1 MPGMNDRS
9 PTAAP
14 CSRAP
19 TELLNPRRTRLTAI
33 IVASSLLM
41 QNVDGTV
48 IATALPTMA
57 HVFGVHPVRMNV
69 AMTSY
74 LLSLA
79 VFIPASGWVADR
91 FGSLNV
97 FRAAIIVFTLGSIL
111 CGQANSLSFLVAA
124 RIVQGAGGAM
134 MVPVGRLV
142 LLRTAAK
149 SELIGAMAWFSA
161 PALIGPVLG
170 PPLGGFLVTYLSWR
184 WIFYINVPIG
194 LIGII
199 MVTLFVQDSREPAVA
214 RLDWTGLLLSAFSL
228 SGTMFGLETAGHH
241 LVSLP
246 LSLAMLGLGLLA
258 GVLYFLHAR
267 RYPAPLLDFSL
278 FRHPTFMVSTLS
290 GTLFRIGVGAVPFLL
305 PMMLQIGFGLTAAQ
319 SGMITFANAAGA
331 VAMKPATQWALH
343 RYGFRDTLLVNGA
356 IAGLLIGVCAAFR
369 PSWPLLIIYVLL
381 LAGGFFRSLQFTAYN
396 TLAYADLPRTA
407 MSAATSLYST
417 IQQVSLTL
425 GITIGAAALEGSMLL
440 MHHALPQ
447 LADFSLAYLLVGFI
461 SLLAAPSALFMPRT
475 AGAELSGQTI
485 RPGR

>member
-1 MPGMNDRS
+1 MNDS
-9 PTAAP
+9 SSATAPVEA
-14 CSRAP
+14 
-19 TELLNPRRTRLTAI
+19 TNPGRTRVTAL

-41 QNVDGTV
+41 QNLDGTV

-57 HVFGVHPVRMNV
+57 HVFGVQPVHMNV

-97 FRAAIIVFTLGSIL
+97 FRAAIFVFTLGSIL
-111 CGQANSLSFLVAA
+111 CGQASSLPFLVAA

-149 SELIGAMAWFSA
+149 SELVGAMAWFSA
-161 PALIGPVLG
+161 PALIGPVIG
-170 PPLGGFLVTYLSWR
+170 PPVGGFLVTYLSWR

-199 MVTLFVQDSREPAVA
+199 LVTLFVQDSREPAVA
-214 RLDWTGLLLSAFSL
+214 RLDGIGLVLSAVSL
-228 SGTMFGLETAGHH
+228 SGIMFGLETAGRG
-241 LVSLP
+241 LVPPP
-246 LSLAMLGLGLLA
+246 LALGMLGLGLFT
-258 GVLYFLHAR
+258 GVLYYLHAR
-267 RYPAPLLDFSL
+267 HHPAPLLDFSL

-290 GTLFRIGVGAVPFLL
+290 GTLFRVGVGAVPFLL
-305 PMMLQIGFGLTAAQ
+305 PLMLQIGFGLSAAQ

-331 VAMKPATQWALH
+331 IAMKPGTQWAL
-343 RYGFRDTLLVNGA
+343 RRFGFRDTLVVNGA
-356 IAGLLIGVCAAFR
+356 LAALFIALTAAFR
-369 PSWPLLIIYVLL
+369 PGWPIELIYLVLLI
-381 LAGGFFRSLQFTAYN
+381 GGFIRSLQFTAYN

-425 GITIGAAALEGSMLL
+425 GITVGAAALEVSMLL
-440 MHHALPQ
+440 LHNTQPK
-447 LADFSLAYLLVGFI
+447 LADFSAAYLLVGFI
-461 SLLAAPSALFMPRT
+461 SLLAAPAAVFMPRD
-475 AGAELSGQTI
+475 AGAELSGHTM
-485 RPGR
+485 RPAR

>member
-1 MPGMNDRS
+1 MPDMNDR
-9 PTAAP
+9 PLATAP
-14 CSRAP
+14 CPPAP
-19 TELLNPRRTRLTAI
+19 IESTDPRRTRITAI

-396 TLAYADLPRTA
+396 TLAYAVLPRTA